1 MKLDWTTDFR
11 DFAALLNE
19 LDVKYVLVGGYAVA
33 WHGHPRFT
41 KDIDFFVE
49 RSRANAERLLQVL
62 DRFGFS
68 SLGVTLE
75 DLLEENTCLY
85 FGHPPNRIDLIN
97 FADGLTFDEAWSSRE
112 QGEIGQLKFCV
123 ASREV
128 LIRNKRAA
136 GRPQDVADAAKLE
149 SRG

>member
-1 MKLDWTTDFR
+1 MKLELTTDFR
-11 DFAALLNE
+11 DFVALLND

-49 RSRANAERLLQVL
+49 RSHANAERLLQVL

-68 SLGVTLE
+68 SLGVTME

-97 FADGLTFDEAWSSRE
+97 FADGLTFDEAWASRE
-112 QGEIGQLKFCV
+112 QGQVDQLRFFV
-123 ASREV
+123 ANREV
-128 LIRNKRAA
+128 LIKNKRAA
-136 GRPQDVADAAKLE
+136 GRAQDLADVQKLE
-149 SRG
+149 SRE